1 MDSEVILDYFFKTD
15 IKTMTEDS
23 PSPKSP
29 EIGKIGLPKWVHGF
43 PKRVPGF
50 PYEYPVSK
58 MGYPVL

>member
-1 MDSEVILDYFFKTD
+1 
-15 IKTMTEDS
+15 MTEDS

-29 EIGKIGLPKWVHGF
+29 EIGKIGLPKWVLRF